1 MLAAIE
7 SLAGQGIYLAQI
19 HAFFSRFCF
28 KALSHTLAKLLK
40 SESKSL

>member
-1 MLAAIE
+1 MLAGIE
-7 SLAGQGIYLAQI
+7 MLAGQGIYLAQI

-40 SESKSL
+40 SGLESL